1 MEVFMIYLDNAA
13 TSFPKPREVP
23 EAVYKFMTEQGTNVN
38 RGTYSK
44 VIETENTVYET
55 RELLADFFNF
65 NKSENVA
72 FTKNITES
80 LNILIKGL
88 LKENDHVIVSS
99 MEHNAVMRPLSSLKN
114 KNISFSR
121 IPCQNEDG
129 ALLTD
134 EIYKLIR
141 PDTRAV
147 IMTNASNVCG
157 TIMDL
162 YRVGKICREK
172 NIYFIVDSAQTAG
185 SHSVDMK
192 EINADAVAFT
202 GHKGLLGP
210 QGIGGLLVNDRI
222 NKVLSPLIEGGTGS
236 RSEYEEQP
244 SYMPDKFEGGTLNIP
259 GIFGLNA
266 ALKYINKRGID
277 DISEQELYFT
287 DKLIQG
293 LNNIRAVRVVGKQG
307 IKGRTSCVSID
318 IPDEDLGI
326 ISYRLSNEF
335 GIMQRCGLHC
345 APSAHKTL
353 GTFPKGTIRFSIG
366 PFNSGKDITGCIE
379 ALNKILK

>member
-1 MEVFMIYLDNAA
+1 MIYLDNAA

-65 NKSENVA
+65 DKPENVA

-129 ALLTD
+129 TLLTD

-172 NIYFIVDSAQTAG
+172 NICFIVDSAQTAG

-379 ALNKILK
+379 RNIF